1 MNRILKRPMFR
12 MGGSTGTGITSGLDA
27 PRQKYSDAGRVQRA
41 LETTKE
47 AEAALNKFNQQR
59 GAFAPTGLS
68 GFLTS
73 FGLDLMSRS
82 PQGGFLSTAAQAAKD
97 PFKTFQAAQLQDQQ
111 RRANRAEDI
120 FSSALASEY
129 SLEEQLLKNKG
140 EGGSDPFKFE
150 KELTILEKRIREKNT
165 LVEENARLQ
174 EEITSLQS
182 SLGNPNANTAQINEQ
197 IKQKQEAIENNI
209 AEIEIN
215 DSLINQ
221 IKGDD
226 PYKLAEAQFIIE
238 EFGADSPEYEEFKKT
253 GKLPRKEKAEGG
265 RAAYSMGGSSMM
277 PAVAEAEE
285 NQVEDLSYNELRSR
299 LPQSISNDVVQV
311 IANSK
316 QALLDFANIR
326 DQQDVD
332 QFNQRY
338 NVNLNIAQEG

>member
-12 MGGSTGTGITSGLDA
+12 MGGSTGTGITSGLDQ
-27 PRQKYSDAGRVQRA
+27 PRKQYANGTPYDRA
-41 LETTKE
+41 LQTTRQATKDL
-47 AEAALNKFNQQR
+47 AKFR
-59 GAFAPTGLS
+59 GEQGRFAPTGLS

-82 PQGGFLSTAAQAAKD
+82 PSGGFLSTAAAAAKD

-111 RRANRAEDI
+111 RKADTAENL

-129 SLEEQLLKNKG
+129 GLEEERVKAEAKG
-140 EGGSDPFKFE
+140 AGGTEFE
-150 KELTILEKRIREKNT
+150 KERRIQLLDGLYDTQIKDLTTQL
-165 LVEENARLQ
+165 ENAPAPTRSTIQ
-174 EEITSLQS
+174 
-182 SLGNPNANTAQINEQ
+182 EQ
-197 IKQKQEAIENNI
+197 IDQLQKERDNKKKSILTGEMT
-209 AEIEIN
+209 E
-215 DSLINQ
+215 
-221 IKGDD
+221 
-226 PYKLAEAQFIIE
+226 E
-238 EFGADSPEYEEFKKT
+238 EFVKDIIIAGVKNDVFDPAKVAEKYPELADLLYDE
-253 GKLPRKEKAEGG
+253 GLAEGG
-265 RAAYSMGGSSMM
+265 RAGYNFGGSAMM
-277 PAVAEAEE
+277 PEVAKAEE
-285 NQVEDLSYNELRSR
+285 DQIEDLSYNELRSR